1 MASEKDTNQKPDFPF
16 ERGKDK
22 KTLKS
27 EIARTLTPEE
37 RLRKLTQMMEFNKK
51 FTPNYKKAFE
61 RRLKEGD
68 AYILR

>member
-1 MASEKDTNQKPDFPF
+1 MPNENDSNQKPDFPF
-16 ERGKDK
+16 ERDKDK
-22 KTLKS
+22 ETLKS
-27 EIARTLTPEE
+27 EIARSLTPEE

-68 AYILR
+68 VYILR